1 LVSEDVEKPN
11 VRPKVNCQSGTPRVN
26 PRRRPASNHT
36 FFEDQ
41 GCQMTPRRGI
51 ALVLTPGFLSV
62 HLADEAHSL
71 RDGKLTD

>member
-1 LVSEDVEKPN
+1 MVSEDVEKPN
-11 VRPKVNCQSGTPRVN
+11 VSPRVNCQSGTPRVN